1 MEQNLLTETETE
13 ENTIE
18 PIEIS
23 ADHFETHKLC
33 LVCNK
38 VQKFKVVI
46 HKTKGKQLSGRKC
59 VACTSKLNNEK
70 LKERGYYKTY
80 YIDHATELKAKDKIR
95 YAAKKATTN
104 LVTFD

>member
-1 MEQNLLTETETE
+1 MELNLLTETETE
-13 ENTIE
+13 ENKTE
-18 PIEIS
+18 PIEIK
-23 ADHFETHKLC
+23 ADNFEACKLC
-33 LVCNK
+33 PVCSR

-80 YIDHATELKAKDKIR
+80 YIDHSDQLKLADKAR
-95 YAAKKATTN
+95 YAAKKAATN